1 MTLFLCSTT
10 SQADQTRD
18 PVALCIVGNHVCA
31 LSAHLTSLCLNIL
44 PLVNSTGLLST
55 LTGEMSENKRKD
67 VAPGNGLTR
76 AAIIEMMTKN
86 FERLPDIEKKLFLY
100 GPVYLGGNAALAGLI
115 SNSLYRRALNVRQA
129 AISSSLPM
137 AVLPFIT
144 TFALYNATVSSP
156 LMSADLNCP
165 SCVMMRGALI
175 GVVGGGIYPI
185 LLALPVNVG
194 LATRYSTAPLPE
206 KGSQM
211 RFWVDITK
219 PILRRMRAVLVL
231 QVFFGTYLSSRHFQT
246 YTQLVE
252 MTFAS
257 HREELKD

>member
-1 MTLFLCSTT
+1 MH
-10 SQADQTRD
+10 TRG
-18 PVALCIVGNHVCA
+18 PVALCIVGKHVCA
-31 LSAHLTSLCLNIL
+31 LSAHSISFRLNIL
-44 PLVNSTGLLST
+44 PLVHKNGLLST
-55 LTGEMSENKRKD
+55 LTGKMSENTRKD

-76 AAIIEMMTKN
+76 AAIIEMMAKN
-86 FERLPDIEKKLFLY
+86 FERLPDIDKKLFLY
-100 GPVYLGGNAALAGLI
+100 GPMYLGGNAALAGLI
-115 SNSLYRRALNVRQA
+115 SNSLYRRTLNVKQA

-137 AVLPFIT
+137 AMLPFIT
-144 TFALYNATVSSP
+144 TFALYNAAVSSP

-194 LATRYSTAPLPE
+194 LATRYNTAPLPE
-206 KGSQM
+206 KGSQI

-219 PILRRMRAVLVL
+219 PILRRMRAVLLL

-246 YTQLVE
+246 HTKLVE

-257 HREELKD
+257 HREEIKD